1 LSCQNLGQKK
11 LQMTITFDRELELK
25 MKVAQNGIMNVVTNI
40 RRELGF
46 KIFQNSIIYYYFSIY
61 LVFLSYFFY
70 ILDLFRISILVRK
83 FWKFLWYFLVW
94 IRDFTT
100 RTFLKMRLINQL

>member
-61 LVFLSYFFY
+61 L
-70 ILDLFRISILVRK
+70 
-83 FWKFLWYFLVW
+83 
-94 IRDFTT
+94 
-100 RTFLKMRLINQL
+100 